1 MKKIVKSQSLRKS
14 GQFLY
19 RGVGEIGP
27 RSGCRNPFVNQ
38 VSFFK
43 PARRTNGTTK
53 KMSQSLRK
61 SGQFLL
67 DQSPVENPDDVTD
80 TSQSLRKSG
89 QFLYV

>member
-67 DQSPVENPDDVTD
+67 KDAQR
-80 TSQSLRKSG
+80 Q
-89 QFLYV
+89 YVAEYLEVAIPS